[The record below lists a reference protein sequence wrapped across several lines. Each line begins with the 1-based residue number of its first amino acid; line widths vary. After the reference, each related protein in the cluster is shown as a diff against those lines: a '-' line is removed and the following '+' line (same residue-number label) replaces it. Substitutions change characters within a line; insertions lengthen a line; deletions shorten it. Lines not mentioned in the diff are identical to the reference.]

1 VPETR
6 RLLDARFV
14 HCQTSGACIII
25 LIDLLPP
32 HALSLDTAQV
42 GAVDSSYDAHDDL
55 DVPDDE
61 ASARTAI
68 GGAAAFTSQRLQGRD
83 ADAH

>member
-1 VPETR
+1 MPETR

-55 DVPDDE
+55 DVPDE
-61 ASARTAI
+61 ASARTAV
-68 GGAAAFTSQRLQGRD
+68 GGAAAFTSKRLQGRD